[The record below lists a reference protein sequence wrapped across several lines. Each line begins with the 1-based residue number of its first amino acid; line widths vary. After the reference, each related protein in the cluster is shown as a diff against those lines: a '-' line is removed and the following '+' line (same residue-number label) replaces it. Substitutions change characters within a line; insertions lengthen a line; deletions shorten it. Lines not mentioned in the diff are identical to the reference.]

1 MIDKEVLLAAS
12 KVLYMVYLIKNN
24 KVKIEKYEPNEI
36 IEIANLPKEYKR
48 RLKIIEKI
56 NHEAYYYICKII

>member
-1 MIDKEVLLAAS
+1 
-12 KVLYMVYLIKNN
+12 MVYLIKNN

-56 NHEAYYYICKII
+56 NHEAYYYICKIV